1 MVVRVEYEIVTVNI
15 TVESTGFHFTSSFG
29 TSVGL
34 QRGNMLCSLVCL
46 LLAGQVASFAVAVD
60 GTTR

>member
-15 TVESTGFHFTSSFG
+15 TVESAGFQFTSPFG

-34 QRGNMLCSLVCL
+34 
-46 LLAGQVASFAVAVD
+46 
-60 GTTR
+60 